1 MSHERYLLLDN
12 LRSLQNVGALF
23 RTADGAGFS
32 KIYLTG
38 ITPTPPRKEISK
50 TALGAELSVPW
61 EWYENPIE
69 ILTLLRENSVQIIG
83 LEQSPR
89 SIPYTELIL
98 NSKASCLILGNE
110 ISGVSQSLL
119 QFSDTIIEIPMLG
132 IKQSL
137 NVGTAGGICMYHLL
151 ELAPK

>member
-50 TALGAELSVPW
+50 TALWAELSVPW

-98 NSKASCLILGNE
+98 NSKASCLILWNE